1 MIHLRTF
8 LALACTAALLGA
20 CGTSGQNQTRA
31 DTTAVGQT
39 PPAPAPPPPPAP
51 VTAPATPPMAPTGA
65 DSAMAGHN
73 MGSDTMTHDTMKKD
87 STGM

>member
-1 MIHLRTF
+1 MQHSTLTVIAAAA
-8 LALACTAALLGA
+8 LALAA
-20 CGTSGQNQTRA
+20 CGKSGQTAGGA
-31 DTTAVGQT
+31 DTTAVQ
-39 PPAPAPPPPPAP
+39 AAP
-51 VTAPATPPMAPTGA
+51 VTAPAVPPSAPTGA

>member
-1 MIHLRTF
+1 MRFRTLAA
-8 LALACTAALLGA
+8 LALALAA
-20 CGTSGQNQTRA
+20 CGTSGQKEGGA
-31 DTTAVGQT
+31 DTTAVQS
-39 PPAPAPPPPPAP
+39 AP
-51 VTAPATPPMAPTGA
+51 VTAPAVPPSAPTGA

>member
-1 MIHLRTF
+1 MRSRTLAVYAAA
-8 LALACTAALLGA
+8 LALAA
-20 CGTSGQNQTRA
+20 CGTSGQKEGGA
-31 DTTAVGQT
+31 DTTAVQ
-39 PPAPAPPPPPAP
+39 AAP
-51 VTAPATPPMAPTGA
+51 VTAPAVPPSAPTGA

>member
-1 MIHLRTF
+1 MTHLRTF

-20 CGTSGQNQTRA
+20 CGKSGQNDTGA

-39 PPAPAPPPPPAP
+39 PPAPAPPPAP

>member
-1 MIHLRTF
+1 MVAAACL
-8 LALACTAALLGA
+8 LALGA
-20 CGTSGQNQTRA
+20 CGKSGQNDTGA

-39 PPAPAPPPPPAP
+39 PPAPAPPPAP
-51 VTAPATPPMAPTGA
+51 VTAPATPPSAPTGA

>member
-1 MIHLRTF
+1 MKLRTPTIAAACL
-8 LALACTAALLGA
+8 LALGA
-20 CGTSGQNQTRA
+20 CGSSGQNDTGA

-39 PPAPAPPPPPAP
+39 PPAPAPPPAP
-51 VTAPATPPMAPTGA
+51 VTAPATPPYAPTGA

-73 MGSDTMTHDTMKKD
+73 MGSDTMKHDTMKKD

>member
-1 MIHLRTF
+1 MKSRTLAA
-8 LALACTAALLGA
+8 LALALAA
-20 CGTSGQNQTRA
+20 CGTSGQKDGGA
-31 DTTAVGQT
+31 DTTAVQ
-39 PPAPAPPPPPAP
+39 AAP
-51 VTAPATPPMAPTGA
+51 VTAPATPPSAPTGA

>member
-1 MIHLRTF
+1 MYLRTLAAAAA
-8 LALACTAALLGA
+8 LALAA
-20 CGTSGQNQTRA
+20 CGTSGQKEGGA
-31 DTTAVGQT
+31 DTTAVQ
-39 PPAPAPPPPPAP
+39 AAP
-51 VTAPATPPMAPTGA
+51 VTAPATPPSAPTGA